1 MEENF
6 RDLLGFHHF
15 KSFSIKKGHDGRYL
29 FLQLPNTLLK
39 QEQDCTQGFST
50 SLGNSC
56 KRNGGLRSYP
66 MSNKEMVNQFACA
79 SHRLI

>member
-1 MEENF
+1 MEANF

-15 KSFSIKKGHDGRYL
+15 KSFSIKKGHDGRHL

-50 SLGNSC
+50 AVKGTAGCIPTRCLTKRWSISL
-56 KRNGGLRSYP
+56 R
-66 MSNKEMVNQFACA
+66 VQA
-79 SHRLI
+79 ID

>member
-1 MEENF
+1 MEANF

-39 QEQDCTQGFST
+39 QEQGFST

-66 MSNKEMVNQFACA
+66 MSKRWSISLRVQA
-79 SHRLI
+79 ID